1 MNRNNP
7 FAIHGIHHLSHSSI
21 NTWLTDPARF
31 IADKLFGVR
40 DKGSASMHRGTATE
54 FGLSQKY
61 TDEAWEIDLEV
72 VGTKFEQL
80 CQDDLIDVDDERR
93 IKEKENLKE
102 YCNILNKHFDFQNM
116 VDYQKKIEITFED
129 LPVPLIGYIDFIF
142 EETIIDLKTTGRMPS
157 KPTDAN
163 KRQMALYHMAYPE
176 HQCNVVYASPKA
188 YQTILIDYEEIKY
201 HQRQIKSVAFG
212 LMKFLAI
219 SDDKEELASIIHPNY
234 DSWTWSDYL
243 KEQSSKKITQ
253 WSYK

>member
-1 MNRNNP
+1 MANLQNQRTTSLEQDIVNLQDQLTKDKNVDKYL
-7 FAIHGIHHLSHSSI
+7 ALARAGLA
-21 NTWLTDPARF
+21 LTDPS
-31 IADKLFGVR
+31 KTV
-40 DKGSASMHRGTATE
+40 S
-54 FGLSQKY
+54 
-61 TDEAWEIDLEV
+61 EAL
-72 VGTKFEQL
+72 
-80 CQDDLIDVDDERR
+80 
-93 IKEKENLKE
+93 
-102 YCNILNKHFDFQNM
+102 
-116 VDYQKKIEITFED
+116 
-129 LPVPLIGYIDFIF
+129 
-142 EETIIDLKTTGRMPS
+142 TTGLDAF
-157 KPTDAN
+157 TDAN

-188 YQTILIDYEEIKY
+188 YQTFLIDYEEIKY

>member
-1 MNRNNP
+1 
-7 FAIHGIHHLSHSSI
+7 
-21 NTWLTDPARF
+21 
-31 IADKLFGVR
+31 
-40 DKGSASMHRGTATE
+40 
-54 FGLSQKY
+54 
-61 TDEAWEIDLEV
+61 
-72 VGTKFEQL
+72 
-80 CQDDLIDVDDERR
+80 
-93 IKEKENLKE
+93 
-102 YCNILNKHFDFQNM
+102 
-116 VDYQKKIEITFED
+116 
-129 LPVPLIGYIDFIF
+129 
-142 EETIIDLKTTGRMPS
+142 MPS

-188 YQTILIDYEEIKY
+188 YQTFLIDYEEIKY

-243 KEQSSKKITQ
+243 KEQSSKKIKQ